1 MKKRLERALL
11 ATRATVVGT
20 IFAVTLAS
28 GLSATPVE
36 AKERVAMFSNF
47 AANMAV
53 GVNTTVPLGY
63 ARFCADSPA
72 ECGAPHGHGG
82 MVVLT
87 DATYGQ
93 LLRVNEDVNRRIQP
107 MTDIDHYGEIERWTY
122 PTDGYGDCEDYVL
135 LKRRTLIDL
144 GWPADTLLVTVVRD
158 RKGDGHAV
166 LTVVTDR
173 GDLVLDN
180 QEEAVVLWHETGYR
194 FVKRQS
200 QENVDGWVSLGD
212 VLAPYSVGRN

>member
-1 MKKRLERALL
+1 M
-11 ATRATVVGT
+11 GT
-20 IFAVTLAS
+20 IFAVALAS
-28 GLSATPVE
+28 GLSATPVQ

-47 AANMAV
+47 AANMTV

-63 ARFCADSPA
+63 ARFCAENPG
-72 ECGAPHGHGG
+72 ECGAPRGHGG
-82 MVVLT
+82 MVALT
-87 DATYGQ
+87 DATYAQ
-93 LLRVNEDVNRRIQP
+93 LREVNEDINRRIQP

-122 PTDGYGDCEDYVL
+122 PADGYGDCEDYAL
-135 LKRRTLIDL
+135 LKRRRLIAL

-166 LTVVTDR
+166 LTVITDR

-180 QEEAVVLWHETGYR
+180 QEEAIVLWHETGYR

-200 QENVDGWVSLGD
+200 QENVDSWVSLGD

>member
-11 ATRATVVGT
+11 ATGAAVLGTV
-20 IFAVTLAS
+20 FAVTLATTLP
-28 GLSATPVE
+28 GASAE

-63 ARFCADSPA
+63 ARFCAENPA
-72 ECGAPHGHGG
+72 ECGAPRGHGG
-82 MVVLT
+82 MVALT
-87 DATYGQ
+87 EATYAQ
-93 LLRVNEDVNRRIQP
+93 LRQVNEDANRRIQP
-107 MTDIDHYGEIERWTY
+107 MTDIDHYGEIERWTF
-122 PTDGYGDCEDYVL
+122 PADGYGDCEDYVL
-135 LKRRTLIDL
+135 AKRRTLIDL

-158 RKGDGHAV
+158 HKGDGHAV

-180 QEEAVVLWHETGYR
+180 QEEAIVLWHETGYR